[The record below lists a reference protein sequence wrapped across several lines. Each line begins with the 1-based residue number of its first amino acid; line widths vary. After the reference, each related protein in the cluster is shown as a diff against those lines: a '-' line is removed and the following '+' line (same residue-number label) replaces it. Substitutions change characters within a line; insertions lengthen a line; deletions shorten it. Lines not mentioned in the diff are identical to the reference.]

1 MEECFMNDVIRE
13 WIAKAEGD
21 FATAL
26 REMAASEN
34 PNFDAVCFHA
44 EQCVEKYLKA
54 LLIARGV
61 TPPKV
66 HDLVVLDHLLSP
78 ICPDWRWA
86 AEELRLLTRA
96 AVVFRYPGESAGR
109 EEATAAL
116 DVCTRMRE
124 QLRLLPGMDQ

>member
-1 MEECFMNDVIRE
+1 MNEVIRE

-21 FATAL
+21 FVTAM

-44 EQCVEKYLKA
+44 EQCVERYLKA
-54 LLIARGV
+54 LLITCGV

-78 ICPDWRWA
+78 IRPNWQWPP
-86 AEELRLLTRA
+86 EELRLLTRA

-109 EEATAAL
+109 EEAAAAL

-124 QLRLLPGMDQ
+124 RLRLLLEIDSQ

>member
-1 MEECFMNDVIRE
+1 MNEVIRE

-21 FATAL
+21 FATAM
-26 REMAASEN
+26 REMASLEN

-54 LLIARGV
+54 LLIACGV

-66 HDLVVLDHLLSP
+66 HDLVVLDHLLVP
-78 ICPDWRWA
+78 ICLEWHWPA
-86 AEELRLLTRA
+86 GELRLLTRA

-109 EEATAAL
+109 EEAAAAL

-124 QLRLLPGMDQ
+124 HLRLLLKTDQE